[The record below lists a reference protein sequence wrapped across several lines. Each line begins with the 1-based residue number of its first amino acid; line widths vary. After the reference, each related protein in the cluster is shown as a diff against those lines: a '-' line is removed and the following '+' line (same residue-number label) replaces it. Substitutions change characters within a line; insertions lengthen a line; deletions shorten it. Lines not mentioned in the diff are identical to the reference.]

1 MKLFYMGVLALA
13 LSACATTQQTE
24 SINAQ
29 DPYEGFNRKVF
40 VFNGGVSKYALVPAA
55 KTYETVTPEFA
66 RDRVGDTLSNLS
78 APVTFANDV
87 LQAKPARASD
97 TLFRFLINTTVG
109 IGGLWDAADY
119 FGLSGHTE
127 DFGQTLGVWGVESGP
142 YLILPFIGP
151 SNPRDLVGKGADMAL
166 DPLNWT
172 EFSGQADLDDDI
184 ATARFA
190 LGTLNGSIGL
200 VEQLETLN
208 QQAEPYIAMRR
219 IYMSQR
225 DAAINDG
232 RIDDESA
239 FDDLPDFDEFVD

>member
-1 MKLFYMGVLALA
+1 MKLFCMGILALA
-13 LSACATTQQTE
+13 LSACATTQQTGTV
-24 SINAQ
+24 NPQ
-29 DPYEGFNRKVF
+29 DPYENINRKVF
-40 VFNGGVSKYALVPAA
+40 AFNGGVSKYALIPVA

-78 APVTFANDV
+78 SPVTFANDV

-109 IGGLWDAADY
+109 VGGLWDAADY
-119 FGLSGHTE
+119 FGLPGHTE
-127 DFGQTLGVWGVESGP
+127 DFGQTLGVWGIESGP
-142 YLILPFIGP
+142 YLVLPLLGP
-151 SNPRDLVGKGADMAL
+151 SNPRDLIGRGADRAL

-172 EFSGQADLDDDI
+172 EFAGQPDLDDDI
-184 ATARFA
+184 AMARAA
-190 LGTLNGSIGL
+190 LGGLNGSIVL
-200 VEQLETLN
+200 AEQLEALN

-225 DAAINDG
+225 DAAISDG
-232 RIDDESA
+232 KIDDESA

>member
-1 MKLFYMGVLALA
+1 MKYFYMGALALA
-13 LSACATTQQTE
+13 LSACATTQQVE
-24 SINAQ
+24 SSSPQ

-40 VFNGGVSKYALVPAA
+40 LFNGGVSKYALVPTA
-55 KTYETVTPEFA
+55 KAYEAVTPEFA
-66 RDRVGDTLSNLS
+66 RDRVGDTLSNLKS
-78 APVTFANDV
+78 PVTFANDV

-97 TLFRFLINTTVG
+97 TLFRFVINSTVG

-119 FGLSGHTE
+119 FGLSGHKE
-127 DFGQTLGVWGVESGP
+127 DFGQTLGVWGVDTGP
-142 YLILPFIGP
+142 YLIVPFLGP
-151 SNPRDLVGKGADMAL
+151 SNPRDLLGQGIDAAL

-172 EFSGQADLDDDI
+172 EFSGQPDLDDDI

-232 RIDDESA
+232 KIDDENA
-239 FDDLPDFDEFVD
+239 FDDLPDFDEFVE